1 MALAKIFEGTW
12 DQLIAISDEFRS
24 GAKLTLIVEAQPAF
38 VSGREQNDLSPQER
52 IRLLDELAGK
62 NRCIP
67 ALPETAFERENLY
80 SDELELK

>member
-24 GAKLTLIVEAQPAF
+24 AAKLTLIVPTQPVL

-62 NRCIP
+62 SSWIP
-67 ALPETAFERENLY
+67 TLPETTFERENLY
-80 SDELELK
+80 SDELGLQ

>member
-1 MALAKIFEGTW
+1 MAQAKIFEGTW

-24 GAKLTLIVEAQPAF
+24 GAKLTLIVPTQPAF

-62 NRCIP
+62 KRCIP
-67 ALPETAFERENLY
+67 ALPETTFVRENLY
-80 SDELELK
+80 SDERGLQ